1 MKAAVISETSTR
13 RRGRSEGQDLAV
25 QRTGD
30 AITIVSSS
38 RRQGQMF
45 YEKNNS
51 LGKERKSQFM
61 APSSRNQ
68 EFKLRNANRKKYQL
82 LPEGVLLNALI
93 TNWRRN
99 LTKTFVHF
107 TISDQWLAGVS

>member
-1 MKAAVISETSTR
+1 MKARTWQC
-13 RRGRSEGQDLAV
+13 RGRYNHRGF
-25 QRTGD
+25 
-30 AITIVSSS
+30 

-51 LGKERKSQFM
+51 PGKERKSQLM

-68 EFKLRNANRKKYQL
+68 EFKLRNADRKKYPL

-107 TISDQWLAGVS
+107 TASDQWLAGVS